1 MEPESSNNLPLTLED
16 HFENLASASPRVKN
30 LHSLWVLFRKD
41 MEDLLP
47 HSRSVYVHYSLH
59 DAIHSRS
66 VIQAIERFLG
76 EERMK
81 ALSATD
87 TFMLLVCAYAH
98 DYGMAMTFNL
108 IYDALG
114 TRDFLDFLKNQKD
127 NGYALPAD
135 ELQAVKNLLSFVND
149 RCKSSTSLQELYFSI
164 MVVIQTY
171 LRPSHWKGIERIW
184 NDFGGLFEG
193 RLNGRFIQGMEGIVE
208 ICEAHGKSF
217 SDVMKM
223 RVRADGIVGDEFH
236 PRFIAAMLR
245 LGDLLDLDNGR
256 FPRWFVNEISQNRGL
271 IPKLSELHHKKH
283 EAVSHLLITPKRI
296 EVCASCDSSND
307 GYEVAG
313 LVREWLEW
321 LETECKDQRLY
332 WSVIAQ
338 PDFGRPPQ
346 LTKADILIDGRNYA
360 SKNYRLQMRM
370 SQNRVMK
377 LLEGTSIYKDQY
389 IGIRELVQNAV
400 DASLLQLWYDVT
412 QNRYFSIGI
421 SKFGHKIND
430 SDKKTVETKASLEE
444 DKRELALLEWE
455 PDVLH
460 KIFKNYSITVEL
472 IHDKKENVIQIV
484 IKDKGTGITPD
495 DVQHMSDIG
504 TSKEKNEKA
513 REIMKNMPCWLKP
526 SGVFGIGLQSAF
538 QLTNQI
544 EFFTRRPNEPERQI
558 IFHSYG
564 RNHGKIE
571 IREVPPDT
579 DGVYYNNAIPGTNVK
594 ITVSPEKIH
603 PDQPDQDSIHD
614 PFHYYDMEFDEPDL
628 LHGLFVEFSNIID
641 ERLRECPCD
650 FFDIYFRTMEKLEDG
665 TIIKNYRSRCRYS
678 YFSPLRDGSGPRES
692 SELKLERN
700 SILPFFTQPFKKGAP
715 FSFSTDNALFADE
728 KTYRIHHL
736 TLRVG
741 EVHQNGTESIFELP
755 EPVPNLYHF
764 QYKFN
769 PIANTQFV
777 YPPDVRKLR
786 NLHAGFLCWKVN
798 IMDDKPEK
806 YLNIDRDRLRDG
818 AIYEEELIQTRKHIM
833 QTWCEYFIHQYEAR
847 ESARVARNKTG
858 QAVQKYRGNEKG
870 FKPELSHN
878 IFSNSL
884 ETLISLALLFYQDVP
899 EERFHEFMKPYRD
912 CVLKKNWKLQNETFT
927 VEKLWD
933 KGSVFKLASQG
944 PSRWISAPHVQEF
957 TETEDP
963 ALAQALP
970 ISLSTIA
977 RLPHRLIHV
986 SGISRNAQGNV
997 SYSLTLNPNHH
1008 DQQEPDLIYMNY
1020 LAQVYDYCDAISP
1033 QHNNKKEDAD
1043 IDSLVRKIFKP
1054 NRKYPHLVVSEYPV
1068 NFLRGDNF
1076 SLPLDYCIQGY
1087 ILSPFDRQ
1095 LTKWLRELLMKK
1107 SPSQDGNGVDRG
1119 IREEV
1124 EKEVQM
1130 YMKQSDQA
1138 RRCVDYVYK
1147 KKAKSCQE
1155 ETIWHS
1161 EPLKELIEKEYTG
1174 FLQECC
1180 MILFEHRDQIINRRR
1195 KEKEKKKNDRSREW
1209 TGTLAYTIFQS
1220 KNP

>member
-1 MEPESSNNLPLTLED
+1 MAQELSNCLPITLEN
-16 HFENLASASPRVKN
+16 HFENLAEESPRVKN

-47 HSRSVYVHYSLH
+47 HSHSVYVHYSLH
-59 DAIHSRS
+59 DATHSRS
-66 VIQAIERFLG
+66 VILAIERFLG
-76 EERMK
+76 GERIK

-114 TRDFLDFLKNQKD
+114 TQEFLDFLKSQKD
-127 NGYALPAD
+127 NGYALPVD
-135 ELQAVKNLLSFVND
+135 ELQAVKNLLSYTND
-149 RCKSSTSLQELYFSI
+149 RCKSSATLQELYFSI
-164 MVVIQTY
+164 MTVIQTY

-217 SDVMKM
+217 SDVLKM
-223 RVRADGIVGDEFH
+223 SIRSDGIVGDEFH
-236 PRFIAAMLR
+236 PRFIASMLR

-256 FPRWFVNEISQNRGL
+256 FPRWFVNEVSRNRGL

-296 EVCASCDSSND
+296 EVCASCDSSKD

-321 LETECKDQRLY
+321 LETECNDQILH
-332 WSVIAQ
+332 WADIAQ

-346 LTKADILIDGRNYA
+346 LKKAEILIDGRSYA

-370 SQNRVMK
+370 SQDRVMK

-389 IGIRELVQNAV
+389 VGIRELVQNAV

-412 QNRYFSIGI
+412 QNRYFGIGI
-421 SKFGHKIND
+421 SKFGHKVKD

-444 DKRELALLEWE
+444 DKKAVTLLEWG
-455 PDVLH
+455 PDELNR
-460 KIFKNYSITVEL
+460 IFKNYSITVEL
-472 IHDKKENVIQIV
+472 IHDKQEKVIQIV

-504 TSKEKNEKA
+504 TSKEKNELA
-513 REIMKNMPCWLKP
+513 RKIMKNMPSWLKP

-594 ITVSPEKIH
+594 ITVSPEKIR
-603 PDQPDQDSIHD
+603 PDQDDAPD
-614 PFHYYDMEFDEPDL
+614 PFCYYDMEFDEPDI
-628 LHGLFVEFSNIID
+628 LHALFVELSKIID

-650 FFDIYFRTMEKLEDG
+650 YFDIYFRTMEKMEDG
-665 TIIKNYRSRCRYS
+665 TIIKNYRNRCRYS
-678 YFSPLRDGSGPRES
+678 YFSPLRKVTGSRES
-692 SELKLERN
+692 SEKELEKN
-700 SILPFFTQPFKKGAP
+700 SILPFFPQSSKPGTP
-715 FSFSTDNALFADE
+715 FSFSIDNALFADE
-728 KTYRIHHL
+728 KTCRIHHL
-736 TLRVG
+736 TLRMG
-741 EVHQNGTESIFELP
+741 EASKNGEENIFRLP
-755 EPVPNLYHF
+755 EPVSNLYHF

-769 PIANTQFV
+769 PISNAQFV
-777 YPPDVRKLR
+777 YPLDVRKAR
-786 NLHAGFLCWKVN
+786 NLHAGFLCWQVN

-833 QTWCEYFIHQYEAR
+833 RAWCEHFIRQYEYKELERA
-847 ESARVARNKTG
+847 ARNVTG
-858 QAVQKYRGNEKG
+858 QSVKKHLGNEKD
-870 FKPELSHN
+870 FKPELAKN
-878 IFSNSL
+878 IFKDSP
-884 ETLISLALLFYQDVP
+884 EALISLALLFYQDVP
-899 EERFHEFMKPYRD
+899 EDRFHTFMEPYKD
-912 CVLKKNWKLQNETFT
+912 FILEKNWKLQDEVFT
-927 VEKLWD
+927 VEKLWEKD
-933 KGSVFKLASQG
+933 SVFKLTAKG
-944 PSRWISAPHVQEF
+944 PSRWITSPHMRVPAETDELESVQSA
-957 TETEDP
+957 
-963 ALAQALP
+963 ALP
-970 ISLSTIA
+970 IKIPTIS
-977 RLPHRLIHV
+977 RLPHRLIHIC
-986 SGISRNAQGNV
+986 GISRNLEGDV
-997 SYSLTLNPNHH
+997 TYSFKLDASHH
-1008 DQQEPDLIYMNY
+1008 NQQEPDLICMNY
-1020 LAQVYDYCDAISP
+1020 LAQVYDYCDAIRP
-1033 QHNNKKEDAD
+1033 QHNNKNEDAD

-1054 NRKYPHLVVSEYPV
+1054 NRKYPHLVISEYPV

-1095 LTKWLRELLMKK
+1095 LTGWLRGLLAKK
-1107 SPSQDGNGVDRG
+1107 SSSQEENGVCME
-1119 IREEV
+1119 IRQEID
-1124 EKEVQM
+1124 KEIQT
-1130 YMKQSDQA
+1130 YMKNSEQA
-1138 RRCVDYVYK
+1138 KRCVEYVYK
-1147 KKAKSCQE
+1147 KKSQSYKDDD
-1155 ETIWHS
+1155 IWKIES
-1161 EPLKELIEKEYTG
+1161 LKEDIEKEYIS
-1174 FLQECC
+1174 FLQEYCI
-1180 MILFEHRDQIINRRR
+1180 ILFEHRDQIIDLKK
-1195 KEKEKKKNDRSREW
+1195 KEKRKN
-1209 TGTLAYTIFQS
+1209 
-1220 KNP
+1220 K